1 MADINTDPFAAETP
15 TTEPVKTEPIT
26 MEQFQSG
33 LESTMR
39 FLIEGIS
46 PGSDIEVA
54 KKGSE
59 RAMNAFA
66 QGDAVGMG
74 IGLAEMIGGIGAT
87 VIPFSGPIR
96 AGAKVAGKVADDVLD
111 EALQAVKG
119 GKLDAPFPAKKIK
132 GLADED
138 DIRIPRKVQ
147 EIVDKGILN
156 DKDKREVSDLIEE
169 FNDTFSTDLGLG
181 EILKQN
187 KFNMSQAEAVG
198 ARVVAKQAVKG
209 TPKQVDEVKTKFG
222 NAPDEL
228 TPEAQKYVKG
238 VFDQK
243 IQKAIDTKELTEE
256 TSKLLMDQWGGG
268 ALSSAQLREAL
279 RNKGLMLNLEKQNFD
294 LGFIT
299 ATDMK
304 TGKVRNLFF
313 E

>member
-39 FLIEGIS
+39 FLIEGTS
-46 PGSDIEVA
+46 PGSDIAYA
-54 KKGSE
+54 KQGSE

-66 QGDAVGMG
+66 AGDATQMG
-74 IGLAEMIGGIGAT
+74 IGLAEMVAGIGST
-87 VIPFSGPIR
+87 VIPFSGKIR

-119 GKLDAPFPAKKIK
+119 GKLDASFPAKKIK

-198 ARVVAKQAVKG
+198 ARVVAKQ
-209 TPKQVDEVKTKFG
+209 VDEAPSGVGKGKTRQEVLDQGGPLATKLNENKVASALDEHGIDYEFHDNGGITAADVAVNKFG
-222 NAPDEL
+222 REVV
-228 TPEAQKYVKG
+228 TKKYFG
-238 VFDQK
+238 PN
-243 IQKAIDTKELTEE
+243 TKLGT
-256 TSKLLMDQWGGG
+256 
-268 ALSSAQLREAL
+268 L
-279 RNKGLMLNLEKQNFD
+279 RNW
-294 LGFIT
+294 LGY
-299 ATDMK
+299 
-304 TGKVRNLFF
+304 
-313 E
+313 